1 MAQVIAIVNQKGGVG
16 KTTVCRTLANML
28 SKYGRVLA
36 IDFDPQETLSISLG
50 ATKDKFDEESPSMYH
65 VLAGELHIEDAIIN
79 LNDFDIV
86 RSDYRLYSY
95 SGTPL
100 ITKDIALEFKG
111 QPEKMY
117 NYIME
122 NIAKSENPKT
132 DDRHKLSRE
141 ISRIDNLYDYILID
155 VNPNLGPL
163 TILGLMAAPI
173 TNILI
178 PAFPEESSRQAV
190 IALADTIE
198 TLLANDFSQQINI
211 LGILIAKYERN
222 NISGKYLKFFSQLA
236 ENMDTIL
243 FKTLIPKSV
252 IVSEAIALK
261 QSIFERRKSA
271 PIIDKYNEFCDEF
284 LQRLEY
290 FKNNNCQ
297 AE

>member
-1 MAQVIAIVNQKGGVG
+1 
-16 KTTVCRTLANML
+16 
-28 SKYGRVLA
+28 
-36 IDFDPQETLSISLG
+36 
-50 ATKDKFDEESPSMYH
+50 
-65 VLAGELHIEDAIIN
+65 
-79 LNDFDIV
+79 
-86 RSDYRLYSY
+86 
-95 SGTPL
+95 
-100 ITKDIALEFKG
+100 
-111 QPEKMY
+111 
-117 NYIME
+117 
-122 NIAKSENPKT
+122 
-132 DDRHKLSRE
+132 
-141 ISRIDNLYDYILID
+141 
-155 VNPNLGPL
+155 
-163 TILGLMAAPI
+163 MAAPI

-261 QSIFERRKSA
+261 QSIFERRKNA

-284 LQRLEY
+284 LQRLEH
-290 FKNNNCQ
+290 FKNNDCQ